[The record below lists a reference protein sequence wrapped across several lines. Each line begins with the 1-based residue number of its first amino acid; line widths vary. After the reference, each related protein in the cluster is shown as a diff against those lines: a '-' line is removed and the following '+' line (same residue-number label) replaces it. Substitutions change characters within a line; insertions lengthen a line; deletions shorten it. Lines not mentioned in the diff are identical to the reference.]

1 MADDYGYANDGG
13 ENDEIT
19 LASFFRPVALVVIAI
34 TSFWVQSV
42 VTEER

>member
-1 MADDYGYANDGG
+1 MADYDDYANA
-13 ENDEIT
+13 NDADETT
-19 LASFFRPVALVVIAI
+19 LASFFYPVALVVISI